1 MQIPNH
7 YVVHLKLIQ
16 YCMSIMCC
24 AKLLQSCPTLS
35 NPVDHSLGSPLSMG
49 FSRQEYW
56 SGLPCPPPGHLPN
69 PGIKFMSLM
78 SLALEGGFFTT
89 STNREARMSVI
100 PQFKM
105 MSRQLE
111 KRRGRWGRRLGW
123 LRMVQGQDETG
134 VERSLPDML
143 LT

>member
-7 YVVHLKLIQ
+7 YVAHLRLLQ

-24 AKLLQSCPTLS
+24 AKLLQSCPTLC

-56 SGLPCPPPGHLPN
+56 SGWPCPPPGHLPN
-69 PGIKFMSLM
+69 PGIEFMSLM
-78 SLALEGGFFTT
+78 SLALGGGFFTT

-100 PQFKM
+100 PQFTKT
-105 MSRQLE
+105 SRQLE
-111 KRRGRWGRRLGW
+111 NEEEVGGE
-123 LRMVQGQDETG
+123 V
-134 VERSLPDML
+134 
-143 LT
+143 